1 MAKRRQAAEPEKGN
15 WLDTY
20 ADMVTLLLC
29 FFVLLYA
36 SSSVD
41 DTKWQYIYQSFTSS
55 GEYVNP
61 FVMDQSPENNATESN
76 GNAEAPPNTESG
88 GTTNEKV
95 EGLPEDFSNLY
106 SYLSTTL
113 EENEL
118 GQFISIQQTPTR
130 IFIRFDNTILFDGNS
145 AVLKEEGKKAMQ
157 KIMPGIKAVNEYV
170 KSCTVSGHTAFA
182 ISEVN
187 DWDLSAARASSVV
200 KYMDYNKCLD
210 SNKFTVEGK
219 ACYSPVADNDTE
231 EGRAQNRRVELMIVR
246 SDIDTTSQAVID
258 DILKYEYR
266 LDGAPSD
273 PYEDNKNDKPD
284 TLPGVVDQIIEGLE
298 SKYEN
303 PDGDDE
309 NDSGNV
315 GPTYRPPVSGIPT
328 DILTSA
334 PTSEAESG

>member
-1 MAKRRQAAEPEKGN
+1 MAKRRQSAQAESGN

-41 DTKWQYIYQSFTSS
+41 ETKWQYIYQAFTSS
-55 GEYVNP
+55 GTYVNP
-61 FVMDQSPENNATESN
+61 FVMDEMPDNNATESN
-76 GNAEAPPNTESG
+76 GNAEAPPNPDEG
-88 GTTNEKV
+88 GTTNEEV
-95 EGLPEDFSNLY
+95 EGLPEDFSSLY
-106 SYLSTTL
+106 SYLSTTID
-113 EENEL
+113 ESDL

-145 AVLKEEGKKAMQ
+145 AVLKEEGKLAMQ
-157 KIMPGIKAVNEYV
+157 KIMPGIKAVNEYI
-170 KSCTVSGHTAFA
+170 KSCDVTGHTAFA

-200 KYMDYNKCLD
+200 KYMDYNRCID
-210 SNKFTVEGK
+210 SEKFTVEGK
-219 ACYSPVADNDTE
+219 ACYSPIADNSTA

-246 SDIDTTSQAVID
+246 NDLDTTSQAVID

-266 LDGAPSD
+266 LDGAVSD
-273 PYEDNKNDKPD
+273 PYDDKPSKPD
-284 TLPGVVDQIIEGLE
+284 NPPGVVDQIIEGLE
-298 SKYEN
+298 SKYEDPN
-303 PDGDDE
+303 G
-309 NDSGNV
+309 SAGNESNNA
-315 GPTYRPPVSGIPT
+315 GPTYKPPISGIPT

-334 PTSEAESG
+334 PESVAE